1 MNFIWFILV
10 GLAAGTI
17 AKMLTPQNEKGG
29 WISTL
34 IIGVIGAGVG
44 GWIAGIIPGLST
56 LAKIPLLGSLLTA
69 TGGAFLVLW
78 VYHKYLADKLNLPI

>member
-1 MNFIWFILV
+1 MSFIWFILV

-17 AKMLTPQNEKGG
+17 AKMITPQQEKGG

-34 IIGVIGAGVG
+34 IIGVIGAAVG
-44 GWIAGIIPGLST
+44 GWIAGMIPIVRN
-56 LAKIPLLGSLLTA
+56 LADIPLLGSLLTA

-78 VYHKYLADKLNLPI
+78 IYHKFLADKLNLPV

>member
-17 AKMLTPQNEKGG
+17 AKMLTPQQEKGG

-34 IIGVIGAGVG
+34 IIGVIGAAVG
-44 GWIAGIIPGLST
+44 GWIAGMIPIIRN
-56 LAKIPLLGSLLTA
+56 LADIPLLGSLLTA

-78 VYHKYLADKLNLPI
+78 IYHKFLADKLNLPV

>member
-1 MNFIWFILV
+1 MSFIWFILV

-17 AKMLTPQNEKGG
+17 AKMITPQNEKGG

-34 IIGVIGAGVG
+34 IIGVIGAAVG
-44 GWIAGIIPGLST
+44 GWIAGMLPFIKD
-56 LAKIPLLGSLLTA
+56 LADIPLLGSLLTA

-78 VYHKYLADKLNLPI
+78 IYHKFLADKLNLPV